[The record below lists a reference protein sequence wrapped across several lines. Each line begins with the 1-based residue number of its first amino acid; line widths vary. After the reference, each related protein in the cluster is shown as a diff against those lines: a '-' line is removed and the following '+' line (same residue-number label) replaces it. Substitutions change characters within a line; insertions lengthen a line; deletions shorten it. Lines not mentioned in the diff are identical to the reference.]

1 MARKQSVDRKK
12 KQKKNSG
19 KSAVY
24 IILLIVALAVIA
36 FFFMGEFT
44 FRNDFNS
51 IVNELDQGFSDGN
64 KPVITKCAENLETL
78 KKKNIGKKD
87 RLDPVN
93 DNLLKCYRYLAN
105 DPSISHKERVGFL
118 KKMYEISPDSLSPV
132 DKKLVE

>member
-1 MARKQSVDRKK
+1 MARKQSSERKK

-24 IILLIVALAVIA
+24 IVLLIVALAVIA

-44 FRNDFNS
+44 FRNDFNT

-64 KPVITKCAENLETL
+64 KKVISKSAENLENL
-78 KKKNIGKKD
+78 KKKNGGKKD
-87 RLDPVN
+87 RLDPIN

-118 KKMYEISPDSLSPV
+118 KKIHEISPDSLSPL